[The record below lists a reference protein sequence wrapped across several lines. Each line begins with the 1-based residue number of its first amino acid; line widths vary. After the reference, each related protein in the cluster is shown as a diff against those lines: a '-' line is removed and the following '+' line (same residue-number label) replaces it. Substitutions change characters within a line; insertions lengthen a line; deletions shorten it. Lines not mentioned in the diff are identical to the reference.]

1 MEFVV
6 ITGMSGAGKTQ
17 TMKFMEDMGYF
28 CVDNL
33 PIFLLPKFGE
43 LCSGS
48 EGQNGK
54 YALVLDVR
62 GGDFVDDL
70 LNFSEQMSS
79 AAVSVHILFL
89 DCSDQILISRHSE
102 NKKLHPL
109 AVRGDNAGAI
119 LKEREILAPL
129 RERADYVIDTTSLTI
144 WELKARIRNLF
155 GDGSGVGEMTVEV
168 ISFGYKYS
176 VPANADL
183 MFDVRFLPNPYYVPE
198 LRNLTGN
205 DSPVAAYVASDG
217 SAGIFLDKVCALL
230 DYLIPLYRRE
240 SKQALVIAVGCTGGR
255 HRSVAVAN
263 ELTRRLSDAG
273 VNVSLVHRDIGR

>member
-79 AAVSVHILFL
+79 TAVSVHILFL

-129 RERADYVIDTTSLTI
+129 RERADYVIDTFDGL
-144 WELKARIRNLF
+144 LRIL
-155 GDGSGVGEMTVEV
+155 EEET
-168 ISFGYKYS
+168 
-176 VPANADL
+176 
-183 MFDVRFLPNPYYVPE
+183 
-198 LRNLTGN
+198 
-205 DSPVAAYVASDG
+205 
-217 SAGIFLDKVCALL
+217 
-230 DYLIPLYRRE
+230 
-240 SKQALVIAVGCTGGR
+240 
-255 HRSVAVAN
+255 
-263 ELTRRLSDAG
+263 
-273 VNVSLVHRDIGR
+273 

>member
-79 AAVSVHILFL
+79 TAVSVHILFL

-217 SAGIFLDKVCALL
+217 SAGIFLDKVCTLL

>member
-17 TMKFMEDMGYF
+17 TMKFLEDMGYF

-48 EGQNGK
+48 EGQSGK

-79 AAVSVHILFL
+79 TAVSVHILFL

-109 AVRGDNAGAI
+109 AKDGNNAEAI
-119 LKEREILAPL
+119 AREREILAPL
-129 RERADYVIDTTSLTI
+129 REQSDYVIDTTLLTT
-144 WELKARIRNLF
+144 WDLKKRIRSIF
-155 GDGSGVGEMTVEV
+155 GDGAGTGEMLVEIV
-168 ISFGYKYS
+168 SFGYKYG

-183 MFDVRFLPNPYYVPE
+183 MFDVRFLNNPYYVPE
-198 LRNLTGN
+198 LRGLTGN
-205 DSPVAAYVASDG
+205 DKAVYSYVFSDPASRE
-217 SAGIFLDKVCALL
+217 FLDKAAELL
-230 DYLIPLYRRE
+230 DFLIPLYRKE
-240 SKQALVIAVGCTGGR
+240 SKQALVIAVGCTGGH
-255 HRSVAVAN
+255 HRSVTIAN
-263 ELTRRLSDAG
+263 ELTRLLSERG
-273 VNVSLVHRDIGR
+273 VNITLVHRDIGR

>member
-48 EGQNGK
+48 EGQSGK

-79 AAVSVHILFL
+79 TAVSVHILFL

-119 LKEREILAPL
+119 LKEREILEPL
-129 RERADYVIDTTSLTI
+129 RERADYVIDTTNMTI

-155 GDGSGVGEMTVEV
+155 GDGSGAGEMTVEV

-198 LRNLTGN
+198 LRILTGN
-205 DSPVAAYVASDG
+205 DSAVAAYVASDG
-217 SAGIFLDKVCALL
+217 SAGVFMDKVCALL

>member
-79 AAVSVHILFL
+79 TAVSVHILFL

-217 SAGIFLDKVCALL
+217 SAGIFMDKVCALL

>member
-79 AAVSVHILFL
+79 TAVSVHILFL

-129 RERADYVIDTTSLTI
+129 RERADYVIDTTNMTI

-155 GDGSGVGEMTVEV
+155 GDGSGAGEMTVEV

-205 DSPVAAYVASDG
+205 DSAVAAYVASDG
-217 SAGIFLDKVCALL
+217 SAGVFMDKVCALL

>member
-79 AAVSVHILFL
+79 TAVSVHILFL
-89 DCSDQILISRHSE
+89 DCSDQVLISRHSE

-217 SAGIFLDKVCALL
+217 SAGVFMDKVCALL

>member
-79 AAVSVHILFL
+79 TAVSVHILFL

-217 SAGIFLDKVCALL
+217 SARVFLDKVCALL

>member
-1 MEFVV
+1 
-6 ITGMSGAGKTQ
+6 
-17 TMKFMEDMGYF
+17 
-28 CVDNL
+28 
-33 PIFLLPKFGE
+33 
-43 LCSGS
+43 
-48 EGQNGK
+48 
-54 YALVLDVR
+54 
-62 GGDFVDDL
+62 
-70 LNFSEQMSS
+70 
-79 AAVSVHILFL
+79 
-89 DCSDQILISRHSE
+89 
-102 NKKLHPL
+102 
-109 AVRGDNAGAI
+109 
-119 LKEREILAPL
+119 
-129 RERADYVIDTTSLTI
+129 
-144 WELKARIRNLF
+144 
-155 GDGSGVGEMTVEV
+155 MTVEV

>member
-1 MEFVV
+1 VEFVV

-79 AAVSVHILFL
+79 TAVSVHILFL

>member
-79 AAVSVHILFL
+79 TAVSVHILFL

>member
-1 MEFVV
+1 VEFVV

-79 AAVSVHILFL
+79 TAVSVHILFL
-89 DCSDQILISRHSE
+89 DCSDQVLISRHSE

-217 SAGIFLDKVCALL
+217 SAGVFMDKVCALL

>member
-79 AAVSVHILFL
+79 TAVSVHILFL
-89 DCSDQILISRHSE
+89 DCSDQVLISRHSE

-205 DSPVAAYVASDG
+205 DSAVAAYVASDG

-240 SKQALVIAVGCTGGR
+240 SKQTLVIAVGCTGGR

>member
-79 AAVSVHILFL
+79 TAVSVHILFL

-217 SAGIFLDKVCALL
+217 SAGVFLDKVCALL

-263 ELTRRLSDAG
+263 ELARRLSDAG